1 MKHLIMTIHSTCRR
15 AKRYFSGSIA
25 LLCRGGK
32 DTARGVLLPAVIL
45 MSGFVYAQPNC
56 NVYKLNKDEP
66 CYRACIIATEHHYSQ
81 GSRESQLKFDSAQAL
96 CPTFDYAYREKSV
109 PYLKRGDF
117 ATWKKLIDK
126 AVELNPL
133 LHMGA
138 RGWCKYQF
146 LRDYKGAIEDFDK
159 LAWLTKHD
167 IGYSVNGDYHLNVAK
182 ALCYK
187 ALGDPK
193 KAIAIIEE
201 QLSREGYSPMPYDYL
216 HLGVLKFET
225 GDNTGGIEYLKKSI
239 AYNDYLAE
247 AYYYLG
253 LIYKRQK
260 SNKQYRENM
269 IKARELYLKG
279 HKRVDPYTHP
289 MDKIYL
295 SDIERELK
303 TTE

>member
-1 MKHLIMTIHSTCRR
+1 MKKC
-15 AKRYFSGSIA
+15 
-25 LLCRGGK
+25 
-32 DTARGVLLPAVIL
+32 VLLPVIML
-45 MSGFVYAQPNC
+45 LGGFACAQPNC
-56 NVYKLNKDEP
+56 NVYKLNNDEP
-66 CYRACIIATEHHYSQ
+66 CYRACIIATEHRYPQ
-81 GSRESQLKFDSAQAL
+81 GSRESQTRFDSAIAL

-126 AVELNPL
+126 AVELNPT

-138 RGWCKYQF
+138 RGWCRYQF
-146 LRDYKGAIEDFDK
+146 LRDYQGAIKDFEQ
-159 LAWLTKHD
+159 LASLTKHD
-167 IGYSVNGDYHLNVAK
+167 IGYSVNGDYHLNVAR

-193 KAIAIIEE
+193 KAIVIIEE

-225 GDNTGGIEYLKKSI
+225 GDNSGGIEYLRKSI
-239 AYNDYLAE
+239 AYNAYLAE

-253 LIYKRQK
+253 LIYKQQQL
-260 SNKQYRENM
+260 NTEYRENM
-269 IKARELYLKG
+269 IKAREYYVKG
-279 HKRVDPYTHP
+279 YKRFDPYNHP
-289 MDKIYL
+289 MDKIYY